1 MIDQLGSICVG
12 RNFPP
17 VPREMRRVGDG
28 EMEILDGQV
37 SQKDKGLSSA
47 PPVVFHLSYGSRR
60 QTVFPR
66 ILAVQSQD
74 STRVIPPDERDID
87 WLKELSLLLKI
98 DIDTPKSLVWQ
109 LSELTHLIIGM
120 SHNPRHK
127 IALAIFLTLDR

>member
-1 MIDQLGSICVG
+1 
-12 RNFPP
+12 
-17 VPREMRRVGDG
+17 
-28 EMEILDGQV
+28 MEILDGQV

-98 DIDTPKSLVWQ
+98 DIDTPISLVWQ

-127 IALAIFLTLDR
+127 SAKAIFLTLEALILTFAEY

>member
-1 MIDQLGSICVG
+1 
-12 RNFPP
+12 
-17 VPREMRRVGDG
+17 
-28 EMEILDGQV
+28 MEILDGQV

-60 QTVFPR
+60 QTVFTR
-66 ILAVQSQD
+66 IQAVQSQD

-98 DIDTPKSLVWQ
+98 DIDTPISLVWQ

-120 SHNPRHK
+120 IDTLRPRRAK
-127 IALAIFLTLDR
+127 ILASRGFQ